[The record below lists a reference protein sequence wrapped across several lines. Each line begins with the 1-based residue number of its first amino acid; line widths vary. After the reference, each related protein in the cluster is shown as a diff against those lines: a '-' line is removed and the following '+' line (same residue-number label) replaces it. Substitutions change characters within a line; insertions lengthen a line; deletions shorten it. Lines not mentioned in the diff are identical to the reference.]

1 MAATSNMHLAFHFTM
16 VTNNMAELGMA
27 PFSNTLLCYMSMKH

>member
-1 MAATSNMHLAFHFTM
+1 MAATSNMHLAFHFRM

-27 PFSNTLLCYMSMKH
+27 PI